1 MRKTAAAL
9 LVFTAC
15 MSANSGAHA
24 VEPAQLDAHW
34 LRAAPTP
41 VVVQRQEADCGL
53 AALAMVAGAWGQT
66 VSVQDLA
73 LRTPPEG
80 NGIKLG
86 ALRDLARGLG
96 LEAFAIHATAGD
108 LRHELSAGRPVL
120 LGLVLPYDHERNRAH
135 YEVAVAIDPR
145 DGTVV
150 TIDPATGSWQSRP
163 ANVLDVEWKA
173 SGYAA
178 LVVTGTGVVASRRW
192 PPSPSS
198 TTRHSSSASTSQ
210 TRCRCSGSSP
220 IRCRRGRGLSP
231 ASTACLA

>member
-1 MRKTAAAL
+1 MRAITALFALAAC
-9 LVFTAC
+9 VPE
-15 MSANSGAHA
+15 NGGAHA
-24 VEPAQLDAHW
+24 VQPAQLDAHW

-53 AALAMVAGAWGQT
+53 AALAMVAGTWGQT
-66 VSVQDLA
+66 VSVKDLA
-73 LRTPPEG
+73 QRTPPSG

-96 LEAFAIHATAGD
+96 LDAFAIHANIGD

-120 LGLVLPYDHERNRAH
+120 LGLVLPYDRERNRAH
-135 YEVAVAIDPR
+135 YEVAVALDPR

-150 TIDPATGSWQSRP
+150 TIDPATGGWQSRQ
-163 ANVLDVEWKA
+163 AKVFDVEWKA

-192 PPSPSS
+192 QSPSS
-198 TTRHSSSASTSQ
+198 TTPHSSSVSTLPM
-210 TRCRCSGSSP
+210 R
-220 IRCRRGRGLSP
+220 
-231 ASTACLA
+231 